1 MDLLTEAV
9 ENPNVVPLLNKRVG
23 SVRTNETGSSS
34 DQDSFPCHFVVASF
48 HAYVGRITSLLMII
62 ELAKLG

>member
-34 DQDSFPCHFVVASF
+34 DQDSFPCHFVVAPF
-48 HAYVGRITSLLMII
+48 MLM
-62 ELAKLG
+62 LVVLQAF